1 MHEQKMWERKMK
13 DYAILLLVL
22 FTRCLFMARRIVVV
36 CFLLNPGVNFGAFQH
51 GLFLYISL

>member
-1 MHEQKMWERKMK
+1 MWERKMK

-36 CFLLNPGVNFGAFQH
+36 CFLLNPGVNFRAFQH
-51 GLFLYISL
+51 GLFLYISLQA